1 MFIEDQS
8 IENARLKR
16 ASALDQQ
23 NKNRTV
29 EPREEIQNLCLN
41 TDGEDDENEEDKVF

>member
-1 MFIEDQS
+1 MFVEDQS
-8 IENARLKR
+8 VEAARFKR
-16 ASALDQQ
+16 TSALDKL

-29 EPREEIQNLCLN
+29 EPREENLLLCLN